1 MRNIRYDDESG
12 LDLPKE
18 IQLKRMLRVMERELT
33 QIQRQVLTDYYFG
46 ELSPAQ
52 IARKRGVHRS
62 TALRNL
68 RRAEARLR
76 RFLRY

>member
-1 MRNIRYDDESG
+1 MRNIPYDEESG
-12 LDLPKE
+12 LDLPRE
-18 IQLKRMLRVMERELT
+18 IQLRRIRRVMERELT
-33 QIQRQVLTDYYFG
+33 PVQRQTLADYYFE

-52 IARKRGVHRS
+52 IARKRGIHRS

-68 RRAEARLR
+68 RRAETRLR